1 MDYRDAWLLDVF
13 TGDRLHEP
21 NSRAAKWEKK
31 LVESAREVW
40 FVNDPIKEWHEKL
53 YPAQAAKMHTV
64 ANGFDP
70 DLVPD
75 THDRGPVTDRPLVFG
90 YVGTVSPKVP
100 LAEFVEGW
108 QLARSSSEELAGAK
122 AKIYGYLGYY
132 AQPRADMLAHDQQR
146 VRGRGQLRGPGR
158 QGGDRQGVRR
168 VRRPAADA
176 RQGAV
181 RDERQGVRVPGD
193 RVADRVGARPGERGV
208 RRTARVIRCGSRCR
222 R

>member
-108 QLARSSSEELAGAK
+108 QIARSASEEMAGAQ
-122 AKIYGYLGYY
+122 GED
-132 AQPRADMLAHDQQR
+132 PRLPR
-146 VRGRGQLRGPGR
+146 VLRAAA
-158 QGGDRQGVRR
+158 GGHARR
-168 VRRPAADA
+168 RST
-176 RQGAV
+176 
-181 RDERQGVRVPGD
+181 
-193 RVADRVGARPGERGV
+193 ARPRTGSATRARSARRRSP
-208 RRTARVIRCGSRCR
+208 RRTTSSTSSC
-222 R
+222 